1 MTNNNGTW
9 CCSVPWQPWYTID
22 TCLHDIWLTS
32 TSPTTTTVVT
42 TATAMNVIMLVDNN
56 NSYHHK
62 SRVLPKVPKES
73 SRSKSPRAKK
83 EHSRSKSLSRRDDHH
98 SSGFKH
104 PLSSSTHHLS
114 HKSQEEFEIPVIV
127 DDITKWISGV
137 NKNTTCRDI
146 ITVILRRNN
155 QQFKVSPSLY
165 N

>member
-1 MTNNNGTW
+1 MTALIHN
-9 CCSVPWQPWYTID
+9 WYMAAWHLID
-22 TCLHDIWLTS
+22 T
-32 TSPTTTTVVT
+32 TTA
-42 TATAMNVIMLVDNN
+42 ATAMNVIMLVDNN

-62 SRVLPKVPKES
+62 SRVLPKAPKES

-98 SSGFKH
+98 SSGGLKH
-104 PLSSSTHHLS
+104 HLSSSTHHLTQ
-114 HKSQEEFEIPVIV
+114 KAQEEFEIPVIV
-127 DDITKWISGV
+127 DDVTKWISGV

-155 QQFKVSPSLY
+155 QQFKVSPSPVQLKSSFSS